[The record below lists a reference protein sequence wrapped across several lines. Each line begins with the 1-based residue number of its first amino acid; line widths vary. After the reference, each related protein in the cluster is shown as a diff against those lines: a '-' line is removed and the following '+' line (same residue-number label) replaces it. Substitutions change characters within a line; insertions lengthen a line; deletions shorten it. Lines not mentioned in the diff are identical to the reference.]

1 MKTEESTTSERRGQ
15 ERANLDG
22 TVTVAFSEQEVV
34 GPGQNMSDEGVF
46 FVASASLRVKVLV
59 NEGEAW
65 REGEVIRVQSMGE
78 GRLGMAIRFS

>member
-1 MKTEESTTSERRGQ
+1 MTTDEPTTSERRSQ
-15 ERANLDG
+15 ERATIDG
-22 TVTVAFSEQEVV
+22 TVTVAFADQEVI

-46 FVASASLRVKVLV
+46 FIADASLRVKILV
-59 NEGEAW
+59 HGTEEW